1 MTDLRTALTAALK
14 EAMLARNNLRRDV
27 VRGLQSAIKQV
38 EIDSQKTLSDEDI
51 QAVLIK
57 EAKKRR
63 EAIEEATKAHRS
75 DLVESESAELAEIET
90 FLPRQLS
97 LDELKQIAAEVI
109 AQVGASGPKDQSKV
123 MGPIMARVKGQAD
136 GKRVNQAVRELLNG

>member
-14 EAMLARNNLRRDV
+14 EAMLAKDNLRRDV

-38 EIDSQKTLSDEDI
+38 EIDTRKSLSDDEI
-51 QAVLIK
+51 LAVVIK

-63 EAIEEATKAHRS
+63 ETIEEATKAHRD
-75 DLVESESAELAEIET
+75 DLVAAESAELAVIET
-90 FLPRQLS
+90 FMPRQLS
-97 LDELKQIAAEVI
+97 LDELKRIAAEVI

-136 GKRVNQAVRELLNG
+136 GKLVNQAVRELLNG

>member
-1 MTDLRTALTAALK
+1 MTDLRTTLTAALK
-14 EAMLARNNLRRDV
+14 EAMLAKDNLRRDV

-38 EIDSQKTLSDEDI
+38 EIDTRKTLSDED
-51 QAVLIK
+51 VLAIVIK

-63 EAIEEATKAHRS
+63 ETIEEAIKAHRD
-75 DLVESESAELAEIET
+75 DLVAAESAELAIIET
-90 FLPRQLS
+90 FMPRQLS
-97 LDELKQIAAEVI
+97 LDELRQIAAEVI

-136 GKRVNQAVRELLNG
+136 GKLVNQAVRELLNG

>member
-14 EAMLARNNLRRDV
+14 EAMLGKDNLRRDV

-38 EIDSQKTLSDEDI
+38 EIDTRATLSDDEI
-51 QAVLIK
+51 LAVLIK

-63 EAIEEATKAHRS
+63 EAIEEATKARRD
-75 DLVESESAELAEIET
+75 DLVASETAELTIIET

-97 LDELKQIAAEVI
+97 LDELKRIAAEVI
-109 AQVGASGPKDQSKV
+109 AQVGANGPKDQSKV

-136 GKRVNQAVRELLNG
+136 GKLVNQAVRELLNG